1 MRKQYSNRQRP
12 RHRPISLAVAALL
25 TSGNAGAWAGGPN
38 PDDSGSLVEFNEAF
52 MHAFEGGGAGVD
64 LSRFAKGNAAL
75 PGTYLA
81 DLQVNQQVLG
91 KVDITL
97 RALAPGGN
105 DIQPCFD
112 LELIGRLGIDMAR
125 LTPESMA
132 RLESATTETCVT
144 LPTVIEGA
152 TAVFDNGEQRL
163 DIGIPQAALDRH
175 ARGYVDPRFWDEG
188 INAFRLQY
196 NANAYRAE
204 LQGNAI
210 TQGYVGIN
218 AGANIGPW
226 RLRHIGN
233 SSYDDNKGGHYDG
246 VQTYAQRSLIPIKS
260 QLTIG
265 DAYTDGTI
273 FDSFGFRGVQL
284 ASDDRMYPESQRG
297 YAPTIHGIANSNAR
311 VQVRQGGSILYETNV
326 TPGAFEINDLYPSGY
341 GGDLEVV
348 VTEADGR
355 VNVSKVPYS
364 AAVNAL
370 RPGVGRYSLTAG
382 LYRHPTV
389 DSEPELLQGTYQ
401 RGLSNR
407 VTAYGGTT
415 LTKDYQAVAAGA
427 ALNTRLGAL
436 GLDITQSS
444 AKLDHEPDRSG
455 QSVRLSYSKLLAP
468 TNTNLTLAAYRYSSE
483 GFLDLE
489 DAVAL
494 NARAPDDLLP
504 TPDRERGRLQLT
516 VNQAL
521 PAGWG
526 TFYLTGSRQDYWN
539 RNQTDTQYQFG
550 YNNSYKRINF
560 GLSAARQFDQSRGQW
575 DNRVMLTVGI
585 PLGSSP
591 RAPYSQTSLQRDSTG
606 AATFQESV
614 TGTLGRDNAFTYGVN
629 ANHSR
634 GGGAESSSMYGANAS
649 YALPTTTITG
659 SASKSNNYSQVSA
672 GVSGGVVAYA
682 DGVTFTPTLGDTI
695 AIVEAKGAKG
705 AIVSNGSGLRVDRWG
720 HAVVSNLS
728 PFTRSSIDL
737 DPAGLPLNVQLDST
751 QEQTIPTSGA
761 ITLVRFAATSAGR
774 AAILRTSRVN
784 GQPLPFGADVLDDQ
798 GISIGTVAQAGK
810 VIARNLGSDEGELT
824 VRWGP
829 AVDETCKLR
838 YALPKSVNTRMS
850 YTTVDAKCQ

>member
-1 MRKQYSNRQRP
+1 MRKQHRNHQYP
-12 RHRPISLAVAALL
+12 RLRPISLAVAALL
-25 TSGNAGAWAGGPN
+25 TSGGAGAWTGGPN
-38 PDDSGSLVEFNEAF
+38 ADDSGTLVEFNEAF
-52 MHAFEGGGAGVD
+52 LHAFEGSGGNVD
-64 LSRFAKGNAAL
+64 LSRFARGNAAL

-81 DLQVNQQVLG
+81 DLQVNQQLLG
-91 KVDITL
+91 KAEITL
-97 RALAPGGN
+97 RPLTPGGDN
-105 DIQPCFD
+105 VQPCFD
-112 LELIGRLGIDMAR
+112 LELIGRLGLDMTK

-132 RLESATTETCVT
+132 RLEDSSGDTCVT
-144 LPTVIEGA
+144 LPSLIEGA
-152 TAVFDNGEQRL
+152 SAVFDNGEQRL
-163 DIGIPQAALDRH
+163 DISVPQAALDRH

-204 LQGNAI
+204 SQGNAI

-233 SSYDDNKGGHYDG
+233 FSYDENNGGKYDG

-326 TPGAFEINDLYPSGY
+326 APGAFEIDDLYPSGY

-348 VTEADGR
+348 VTEADGS

-370 RPGVGRYSLTAG
+370 RPGIGRYSLTAG

-401 RGLSNR
+401 RGLSNGI
-407 VTAYGGTT
+407 TAYGGATV
-415 LTKDYQAVAAGA
+415 TKDYQAVAVGS
-427 ALNTRLGAL
+427 ALNTRFGAI
-436 GLDITQSS
+436 GLDITRSN

-455 QSVRLSYSKLLAP
+455 QSVRLSYSKLVAP

-504 TPDRERGRLQLT
+504 APDRERGRLQLT
-516 VNQAL
+516 VNQTL

-526 TFYLTGSRQDYWN
+526 SFYLTGSRQDYWN
-539 RNQTDTQYQFG
+539 RRETDTQYQLG
-550 YNNSYKRINF
+550 YNNTYKRINF
-560 GLSAARQFDQSRGQW
+560 GFSASRQFDLSRGDW
-575 DNRVMLTVGI
+575 DNRVMFTVGI
-585 PLGSSP
+585 PLGSGP
-591 RAPYSQTSLQRDSTG
+591 RAPYSQTSLQRDSSG

-614 TGTLGRDNAFTYGVN
+614 TGTLGRDSAFSYGLNASHNRGV
-629 ANHSR
+629 
-634 GGGAESSSMYGANAS
+634 GVESSSTYGANAS
-649 YALPTTTITG
+649 YALPSATITG

-672 GVSGGVVAYA
+672 GVSGGIVAYA
-682 DGVTFTPTLGDTI
+682 GGVTFTPTLGDTV

-728 PFTRSSIDL
+728 PFTRSSIDI
-737 DPAGLPLNVQLDST
+737 DPNGLPLNVQLDST
-751 QEQTIPTSGA
+751 QEQTVPTSGA
-761 ITLVRFAATSAGR
+761 ITLVRFETSTGGR
-774 AAILRTSRVN
+774 AAILRTRLAN
-784 GQPLPFGADVLDDQ
+784 GEPLPFGADVLDAQ
-798 GISIGTVAQAGK
+798 GLSIGTVAQGGK
-810 VIARNLGSDEGELT
+810 VIARSLGSDSGELT
-824 VRWGP
+824 ARWGT
-829 AVDETCKLR
+829 AADETCKLR
-838 YALPKSVNTRMS
+838 YSLPKVTNIKMG
-850 YTTVDAKCQ
+850 YTTADATCN

>member
-1 MRKQYSNRQRP
+1 MRKQYRNRQHP
-12 RHRPISLAVAALL
+12 RTRPISLAVAALL
-25 TSGNAGAWAGGPN
+25 TSGGASAWSGGPN
-38 PDDSGSLVEFNEAF
+38 PEDSGTLVEFNEAF
-52 MHAFEGGGAGVD
+52 LHAFEGNGGSVD
-64 LSRFAKGNAAL
+64 LSRFARGNAAL

-81 DLQVNQQVLG
+81 DLQVNQQFLG
-91 KVDITL
+91 KADITL
-97 RALAPGGN
+97 RPLTPGG
-105 DIQPCFD
+105 DDVQPCFD
-112 LELIGRLGIDMAR
+112 LELVGRLGIDMAK
-125 LTPESMA
+125 LTPESVA
-132 RLESATTETCVT
+132 RLENAAADACVT
-144 LPTVIEGA
+144 LPSVIEGA
-152 TAVFDNGEQRL
+152 SAVFDNGEQRL
-163 DIGIPQAALDRH
+163 DISIPQAALDRH

-188 INAFRLQY
+188 VNAFRLQY
-196 NANAYRAE
+196 NANAYRAQS
-204 LQGNAI
+204 QGDAI
-210 TQGYVGIN
+210 MQGYVGIN

-233 SSYDDNKGGHYDG
+233 LSYNDASGSHYDG
-246 VQTYAQRSLIPIKS
+246 VQTYAQRSLIPIRS

-265 DAYTDGTI
+265 DAYTDGTL

-326 TPGAFEINDLYPSGY
+326 APGAFEINDLYPSGY

-355 VNVSKVPYS
+355 FNVSRVPYA

-401 RGLSNR
+401 RGLSNL

-415 LTKDYQAVAAGA
+415 LTKDYQAVAVGT
-427 ALNTRLGAL
+427 ALNTRFGAV
-436 GLDITQSS
+436 GFDITGSK
-444 AKLDHEPDRSG
+444 ARFDHEPDRRG
-455 QSVRLSYSKLLAP
+455 QSVRLSYSKLVAP

-494 NARAPDDLLP
+494 KSRAPDDLLP
-504 TPDRERGRLQLT
+504 APDRERGRLQLT

-521 PAGWG
+521 PPGWG

-539 RNQTDTQYQFG
+539 RRQTDTQYQLG
-550 YNNSYKRINF
+550 YNNTYKRINF
-560 GLSAARQFDQSRGQW
+560 GVSASRQFDLSRGEW

-591 RAPYSQTSLQRDSTG
+591 RAPYSQTNLQRESSG
-606 AATFQESV
+606 ATTVQELVS
-614 TGTLGRDNAFTYGVN
+614 GTLGRDSQFTYGLN
-629 ANHSR
+629 ASR
-634 GGGAESSSMYGANAS
+634 SQGGGADSTTSYGANAS
-649 YALPTTTITG
+649 YALPSATLTG
-659 SASKSNNYSQVSA
+659 SASKSNNYTQVSA
-672 GVSGGVVAYA
+672 GVSGGIVAYA
-682 DGVTFTPTLGDTI
+682 GGVTFTPTLGDTV

-728 PFTRSSIDL
+728 PFTRSSIDI

-751 QEQTIPTSGA
+751 QEQTVPTSGA
-761 ITLVRFAATSAGR
+761 ITLVRFATTSAGR
-774 AAILRTSRVN
+774 AAILRTSRPN
-784 GQPLPFGADVLDDQ
+784 GQPLPFGADVLDGQ
-798 GISIGTVAQAGK
+798 GISVGTVGQAGK
-810 VIARNLGSDEGELT
+810 VIARNLGSDEGELS

-829 AVDETCKLR
+829 AADETCKLR
-838 YALPKSVNTRMS
+838 YALPKRIDTKMI

>member
-1 MRKQYSNRQRP
+1 MRERHRNQRLP
-12 RHRPISLAVAALL
+12 RARPISLAVAALL
-25 TSGNAGAWAGGPN
+25 TSGGAGAWTGGPN
-38 PDDSGSLVEFNEAF
+38 ADESGALVEFNEAF
-52 MHAFEGGGAGVD
+52 LHAFEGSGGSVD

-75 PGTYLA
+75 PGSYLA

-91 KVDITL
+91 KAEVTL
-97 RALAPGGN
+97 RPLTAGG
-105 DIQPCFD
+105 DDVQPCFD
-112 LELIGRLGIDMAR
+112 LELVGRLGIDMAK
-125 LTPESMA
+125 LTPEALA
-132 RLESATTETCVT
+132 RLEGASDDSCVI
-144 LPTVIEGA
+144 LSSLIEGA
-152 TAVFDNGEQRL
+152 VAGFDNGEQRL
-163 DIGIPQAALDRH
+163 DISIPQAALDRH

-204 LQGNAI
+204 SQGNAL

-226 RLRHIGN
+226 RLRHIG
-233 SSYDDNKGGHYDG
+233 SYSYDDSNGGHYDG
-246 VQTYAQRSLIPIKS
+246 VQTYAQRSLVPIKS

-326 TPGAFEINDLYPSGY
+326 APGAFEIDDLYPSGY

-348 VTEADGR
+348 VTEADGSI
-355 VNVSKVPYS
+355 NVSRVPYS

-370 RPGVGRYSLTAG
+370 RPGIGRYSITAG

-407 VTAYGGTT
+407 VTAYGGAT
-415 LTKDYQAVAAGA
+415 LTRDYQAVAVGA
-427 ALNTRLGAL
+427 ALNTRFGAVGVDL
-436 GLDITQSS
+436 TQSN
-444 AKLDHEPDRSG
+444 AKLDTAPDRKG
-455 QSVRLSYSKLLAP
+455 QSVRLSYSKLVAP

-489 DAVAL
+489 DAVSL
-494 NARAPDDLLP
+494 DSRAPDDLLP
-504 TPDRERGRLQLT
+504 APDRERGRLQLT

-526 TFYLTGSRQDYWN
+526 TFYLTGSRQEYWN
-539 RNQTDTQYQFG
+539 RGEADTQYQLG
-550 YNNSYKRINF
+550 YNNTYKRINF
-560 GLSAARQFDQSRGQW
+560 GFSASRQFDLSRGEW
-575 DNRVMLTVGI
+575 DNRVMFTVGV

-614 TGTLGRDNAFTYGVN
+614 TGTLGRDSAFTYGIN

-634 GGGAESSSMYGANAS
+634 GGGVESASTYGANAS
-649 YALPTTTITG
+649 YALPRATLTG
-659 SASKSNNYSQVSA
+659 SASRSNHYRQISA
-672 GVSGGVVAYA
+672 GLSGGIVAYSG
-682 DGVTFTPTLGDTI
+682 GVTFTPTLGDTV

-720 HAVVSNLS
+720 HAVVSNLA
-728 PFTRSSIDL
+728 PFARSSIDI

-751 QEQTIPTSGA
+751 QEQTVPTSGA
-761 ITLVRFAATSAGR
+761 ITLVRFDTTSAGR
-774 AAILRTSRVN
+774 AAILRTTRAN
-784 GQPLPFGADVLDDQ
+784 GQPLPFGADVLDDR

-829 AVDETCKLR
+829 AADESCKLR
-838 YALPKSVNTRMS
+838 YALPRSVDTKMT
-850 YTTVDAKCQ
+850 YTTVDARCN

>member
-1 MRKQYSNRQRP
+1 MRKQHRNNRLP
-12 RHRPISLAVAALL
+12 RARPISLAVAALL
-25 TSGNAGAWAGGPN
+25 TSGGAGAWTGGPSA
-38 PDDSGSLVEFNEAF
+38 DESGSLVEFNEAF
-52 MHAFEGGGAGVD
+52 LHAFEGSGGAVD
-64 LSRFAKGNAAL
+64 LSRFARGNAAL

-81 DLQVNQQVLG
+81 DLQVNQQLLG
-91 KVDITL
+91 KADISL
-97 RALAPGGN
+97 RPLTPGG
-105 DIQPCFD
+105 DDVQPCFD
-112 LELIGRLGIDMAR
+112 LELIGRLGIDMTK
-125 LTPESMA
+125 LTPDGMA
-132 RLESATTETCVT
+132 RLDAASEDTCVT
-144 LPTVIEGA
+144 LASLIEGA
-152 TAVFDNGEQRL
+152 SAVFDNGEQRL
-163 DIGIPQAALDRH
+163 DISIPQAALDRH

-196 NANAYRAE
+196 NANAYRADS
-204 LQGNAI
+204 QGNAV

-233 SSYDDNKGGHYDG
+233 YSYDDNNGGHYDG

-260 QLTIG
+260 QLTVG

-297 YAPTIHGIANSNAR
+297 YAPTVHGIANSNAR

-326 TPGAFEINDLYPSGY
+326 APGAFEIDDLYPSGY

-348 VTEADGR
+348 VTEADGS
-355 VNVSKVPYS
+355 VNISKVPYA

-370 RPGVGRYSLTAG
+370 RPGIGRYSLTAG

-407 VTAYGGTT
+407 ITAYGGAT
-415 LTKDYQAVAAGA
+415 LTRDYQAIAVGA
-427 ALNTRLGAL
+427 ALNTRLGAV
-436 GLDITQSS
+436 GVDITQSN
-444 AKLDHEPDRSG
+444 ARLDNEADRKG
-455 QSVRLSYSKLLAP
+455 RSVRLSYSKLVAP

-489 DAVAL
+489 DAVAI

-516 VNQAL
+516 VNQNL

-526 TFYLTGSRQDYWN
+526 SFYLTGSRQDYWN
-539 RNQTDTQYQFG
+539 RRENDTQYQFG
-550 YNNSYKRINF
+550 YNNTYKRINF
-560 GLSAARQFDQSRGQW
+560 GLSASRQFDVSRGEW
-575 DNRVMLTVGI
+575 DNRVMFTVGV

-591 RAPYSQTSLQRDSTG
+591 RAPYSQSSLQRDSSG
-606 AATFQESV
+606 ATTLQEQVS
-614 TGTLGRDNAFTYGVN
+614 GTLGRDSQFTYGLN
-629 ANHSR
+629 ASHSR
-634 GGGAESSSMYGANAS
+634 GGGTASNSSFGANAS
-649 YALPTTTITG
+649 YALPSATLTG
-659 SASKSNNYSQVSA
+659 SASQSNNYRQVSA
-672 GVSGGVVAYA
+672 GVSGGIVAYSG
-682 DGVTFTPTLGDTI
+682 GVTFTPTLGDTV

-705 AIVSNGSGLRVDRWG
+705 AIISNGSGLRVDRWG

-728 PFTRSSIDL
+728 PFTRSSIDI

-761 ITLVRFAATSAGR
+761 ITLVRFDTTSAGR
-774 AAILRTSRVN
+774 AAILRTTRPN
-784 GQPLPFGADVLDDQ
+784 GQPLPFGADVLDSQ
-798 GISIGTVAQAGK
+798 GLSVGTVGQAGK
-810 VIARNLGSDEGELT
+810 VIARNLGSDEGELS

-829 AVDETCKLR
+829 AVDEACKLR
-838 YALPKSVNTRMS
+838 YALPKRVDFKMS
-850 YTTVDAKCQ
+850 YTTVDATCN

>member
-1 MRKQYSNRQRP
+1 MRTHHRNRSLP
-12 RHRPISLAVAALL
+12 RLRPISLAVAALL
-25 TSGNAGAWAGGPN
+25 TSGGAGAWTGGPN
-38 PDDSGSLVEFNEAF
+38 ADESGGLVEFNEAF
-52 MHAFEGGGAGVD
+52 LHAFEGGGGVD
-64 LSRFAKGNAAL
+64 LSRFARGNATL

-81 DLQVNQQVLG
+81 DLQVNQQYLG
-91 KVDITL
+91 KADVTMRPL
-97 RALAPGGN
+97 GPGGE
-105 DIQPCFD
+105 DVQPCFD
-112 LELIGRLGIDMAR
+112 MDLLGRLGIDMAK
-125 LTPESMA
+125 LAPESLA
-132 RLESATTETCVT
+132 RLEADSEDACVT
-144 LPTVIEGA
+144 LPSLIEGA

-163 DIGIPQAALDRH
+163 DVSIPQAALDRH

-204 LQGNAI
+204 SQGDAI
-210 TQGYVGIN
+210 MQGYVGIN

-233 SSYDDNKGGHYDG
+233 YSYDDNNGGHYDG
-246 VQTYAQRSLIPIKS
+246 VQTYAQRSLVSIKS
-260 QLTIG
+260 QLTLG

-311 VQVRQGGSILYETNV
+311 VRVRQGGSTLYETNV
-326 TPGAFEINDLYPSGY
+326 APGAFEIDDLYPSGY
-341 GGDLEVV
+341 GGDLEVE
-348 VTEADGR
+348 VTEADGS

-401 RGLSNR
+401 RGLSNL
-407 VTAYGGTT
+407 VTAYGGAT
-415 LTKDYQAVAAGA
+415 LTKDYQAVAVGA
-427 ALNTRLGAL
+427 ALNTKFGAV
-436 GLDITQSS
+436 GFDITQSN
-444 AKLDHEPDRSG
+444 AKLDHEPDRKG
-455 QSVRLSYSKLLAP
+455 QSVRLSYSKLVAP

-489 DAVAL
+489 DAVTL

-504 TPDRERGRLQLT
+504 RPDRERGRLQLT

-539 RNQTDTQYQFG
+539 RSETDTQYQLG
-550 YNNSYKRINF
+550 YNNTYKRINF
-560 GLSAARQFDQSRGQW
+560 GFSASRQFDLSRGEW
-575 DNRVMLTVGI
+575 DNRVMFTVGI

-606 AATFQESV
+606 ASTFQESV
-614 TGTLGRDNAFTYGVN
+614 TGTLGRDNAFTYGIN
-629 ANHSR
+629 ANRSR
-634 GGGAESSSMYGANAS
+634 GGGAESTSTFGANAS
-649 YALPTTTITG
+649 YALPSATITG

-672 GVSGGVVAYA
+672 GVSGGIVAYA

-728 PFTRSSIDL
+728 PFTRSAIDI

-751 QEQTIPTSGA
+751 QEQTVPTSGA
-761 ITLVRFAATSAGR
+761 ITLVKFDTSSAGR
-774 AAILRTSRVN
+774 AAILRTTRPN
-784 GQPLPFGADVLDDQ
+784 GQPLPFGADVLDNH

-824 VRWGP
+824 VQWGP
-829 AVDETCKLR
+829 AADETCKLR
-838 YALPKSVNTRMS
+838 YALPKSVDIKMG
-850 YTTVDAKCQ
+850 YTTVDAKCN